1 MKTLGDT
8 TLEVVRTI
16 AELRQHTSRWRI
28 AGQTIG
34 LIPTMGA
41 LHNGHLSL
49 IKLAQGKCDRVIA
62 TIFVNPRQFLPNE
75 DFDEYPRN
83 EESDIQKLIEMG
95 VDLLFAPKAPEMYQ
109 PDASTTVVI
118 SKLTDCLCATSR
130 PGFFDGVGT
139 VVTKLLI
146 QALPDLAIFG
156 EKDYQ
161 QLLVIKRLTRDLDIP
176 VEIIG
181 APTIRGADGLAVSSR
196 NVFLSQTNRETAS
209 KVFEILKKTATAI
222 AQGNDVLVA
231 CEEARSELILAGFS
245 EIDYF
250 EARHSETLELIQ
262 NFENNG
268 RLFAAAWLGS
278 TRLIDNLEIKKYTD

>member
-1 MKTLGDT
+1 M
-8 TLEVVRTI
+8 EVVRTI

-41 LHNGHLSL
+41 LHKGHLSL

-95 VDLLFAPKAPEMYQ
+95 VDLLFAPKVSEMYR

-181 APTIRGADGLAVSSR
+181 APTIREADGLAVSSR
-196 NVFLSQTNRETAS
+196 NVYLSQTNRETAS

-222 AQGNDVLVA
+222 ALRNDVLAA
-231 CEEARSELILAGFS
+231 CKEARKELILAGLS

-262 NFENNG
+262 NFENSG
-268 RLFAAAWLGS
+268 RLFAAVWLGP
-278 TRLIDNLEIKKYTD
+278 TRLIDNLEIIEYKD

>member
-1 MKTLGDT
+1 M
-8 TLEVVRTI
+8 EVVRTI

-28 AGQTIG
+28 AGQKIG
-34 LIPTMGA
+34 LVPTMGA

-49 IKLAQGKCDRVIA
+49 IKLAQEKCDRVIA

-75 DFDEYPRN
+75 DFEEYPRN
-83 EESDIQKLIEMG
+83 EESDIEKLIAIG
-95 VDLLFAPKAPEMYQ
+95 VDLLFAPKASEMYK

-146 QALPDLAIFG
+146 QALPDVAIFG

-161 QLLVIKRLTRDLDIP
+161 QLLVIKRLARDLDIP
-176 VEIIG
+176 AEIIG
-181 APTIRGADGLAVSSR
+181 APTIREADGLAVSSR
-196 NVFLSQTNRETAS
+196 NVYLSQTNRKIAS
-209 KVFEILKKTATAI
+209 NISKILKKTATTI
-222 AQGNDVLVA
+222 AQGNDVPVA
-231 CEEARSELILAGFS
+231 CVEARNELILAGFS

-250 EARHSETLELIQ
+250 EARHSETLELIK
-262 NFENNG
+262 NFENSG
-268 RLFAAAWLGS
+268 RLFAAVWLGS
-278 TRLIDNLEIKKYTD
+278 TRLIDNLEIKEY

>member
-1 MKTLGDT
+1 M
-8 TLEVVRTI
+8 EVVRTI

-75 DFDEYPRN
+75 DFEEYPRN
-83 EESDIQKLIEMG
+83 EESDIEKLIAMG
-95 VDLLFAPKAPEMYQ
+95 VDLLFAPKASEMYQ
-109 PDASTTVVI
+109 PGASTTVVI

-176 VEIIG
+176 TEIIG
-181 APTIRGADGLAVSSR
+181 APTIREADGLAVSSR
-196 NVFLSQTNRETAS
+196 NVFLSKANRETAS

-222 AQGNDVLVA
+222 ALGNDVLVT
-231 CEEARSELILAGFS
+231 CEEARSELMLAGFS

-250 EARHSETLELIQ
+250 EARHSETLELIH

-268 RLFAAAWLGS
+268 RLFAAVWLGS
-278 TRLIDNLEIKKYTD
+278 TRLVDNLEIKEYTD

>member
-1 MKTLGDT
+1 M
-8 TLEVVRTI
+8 EVVRTI

-83 EESDIQKLIEMG
+83 EESDIQKLIGMG

-181 APTIRGADGLAVSSR
+181 APTIREADGLAVSSR

-262 NFENNG
+262 NFENSG
-268 RLFAAAWLGS
+268 RLFAAVWLGS
-278 TRLIDNLEIKKYTD
+278 TRLIDNLEIKEYKD

>member
-1 MKTLGDT
+1 M
-8 TLEVVRTI
+8 EVVRTI

-176 VEIIG
+176 AEIVG
-181 APTIRGADGLAVSSR
+181 APTIREADGLAVSSR
-196 NVFLSQTNRETAS
+196 NVFLSKANRETAS

-222 AQGNDVLVA
+222 ALGNDVFVA
-231 CEEARSELILAGFS
+231 CEEARSELMLAGFS

-262 NFENNG
+262 SFENSG
-268 RLFAAAWLGS
+268 RLFAAVWLGS
-278 TRLIDNLEIKKYTD
+278 TRLIDNLEIKEYKD

>member
-1 MKTLGDT
+1 M
-8 TLEVVRTI
+8 EVVRTI

-49 IKLAQGKCDRVIA
+49 IKLAQGKCDRVIT

-83 EESDIQKLIEMG
+83 EESDIQKLIGMG
-95 VDLLFAPKAPEMYQ
+95 VDLLFAPEALEMYQ

-118 SKLTDCLCATSR
+118 SKLTECLCATSR

-161 QLLVIKRLTRDLDIP
+161 QLLIIKRLTRDLDIP
-176 VEIIG
+176 AEIIG
-181 APTIRGADGLAVSSR
+181 APTIREADGLAVSSR
-196 NVFLSQTNRETAS
+196 NVFLSKASRETAS

-222 AQGNDVLVA
+222 ALGNDVLVA
-231 CEEARSELILAGFS
+231 CEEARSELMLAGFS

-262 NFENNG
+262 SFENSG
-268 RLFAAAWLGS
+268 RLFAAVWLES
-278 TRLIDNLEIKKYTD
+278 TRLIDNLEIKEYKD

>member
-1 MKTLGDT
+1 M
-8 TLEVVRTI
+8 EVVRTI

-41 LHNGHLSL
+41 LHKGHLSL

-95 VDLLFAPKAPEMYQ
+95 VDLLFAPKVSEMYR

-181 APTIRGADGLAVSSR
+181 APTIREADGLAVSSR

-222 AQGNDVLVA
+222 ALGNDVLAA
-231 CEEARSELILAGFS
+231 CKEARTGLILAGFS

-268 RLFAAAWLGS
+268 RLFAAVWLGS
-278 TRLIDNLEIKKYTD
+278 TRLIDNLEIKEYTD

>member
-1 MKTLGDT
+1 M
-8 TLEVVRTI
+8 EVVRTI

-41 LHNGHLSL
+41 LHKGHLSL

-95 VDLLFAPKAPEMYQ
+95 VDLLFAPKVTEMYR

-181 APTIRGADGLAVSSR
+181 APTIREADGLAVSSR
-196 NVFLSQTNRETAS
+196 NVYLSQTNRETAS

-222 AQGNDVLVA
+222 ALRNDVLAA
-231 CEEARSELILAGFS
+231 CKEARKELILAGLS

-268 RLFAAAWLGS
+268 RLFAAVWLGS
-278 TRLIDNLEIKKYTD
+278 TRLLDNLEIKEYTD

>member
-1 MKTLGDT
+1 
-8 TLEVVRTI
+8 LEVIRTI

-176 VEIIG
+176 AEIIG
-181 APTIRGADGLAVSSR
+181 APTIREADGLAVSSR
-196 NVFLSQTNRETAS
+196 NVFLSKANRETAS

-222 AQGNDVLVA
+222 ALGNDVLVA

-268 RLFAAAWLGS
+268 RLFAAVWLGS
-278 TRLIDNLEIKKYTD
+278 TRLIDNLEIKEYTD

>member
-1 MKTLGDT
+1 M
-8 TLEVVRTI
+8 EVVRTI

-83 EESDIQKLIEMG
+83 EESDIQKLIGMG

-176 VEIIG
+176 AEIVG
-181 APTIRGADGLAVSSR
+181 APTIREADGLAVSSR
-196 NVFLSQTNRETAS
+196 NVFLSKANRETAS

-222 AQGNDVLVA
+222 ALGNDVSVA
-231 CEEARSELILAGFS
+231 CEEARSELMLAGFS

-262 NFENNG
+262 SFENSG
-268 RLFAAAWLGS
+268 RLFAAVWLGS
-278 TRLIDNLEIKKYTD
+278 TRLIDNLEIKEYKD

>member
-1 MKTLGDT
+1 M
-8 TLEVVRTI
+8 EVVRTI

-28 AGQTIG
+28 AGQKIG

-49 IKLAQGKCDRVIA
+49 IKLAQEKCDRVIA

-75 DFDEYPRN
+75 DFEEYPRN
-83 EESDIQKLIEMG
+83 EESDIEKLIAIG
-95 VDLLFAPKAPEMYQ
+95 VDLLFAPKASEMYQ

-146 QALPDLAIFG
+146 QALPDVAIFG

-161 QLLVIKRLTRDLDIP
+161 QLLVIKRLARDLDIP
-176 VEIIG
+176 AEIIG
-181 APTIRGADGLAVSSR
+181 APTIREADGLAVSSR
-196 NVFLSQTNRETAS
+196 NVYLSQTNRKIAS
-209 KVFEILKKTATAI
+209 NISKILKKTATTI
-222 AQGNDVLVA
+222 AQGNDVPVA
-231 CEEARSELILAGFS
+231 CVEARSELILAGFS

-262 NFENNG
+262 NFENSG
-268 RLFAAAWLGS
+268 RLFAAVWLGS
-278 TRLIDNLEIKKYTD
+278 TRLIDNLEIKEYKD

>member
-1 MKTLGDT
+1 M
-8 TLEVVRTI
+8 EVVRTI

-176 VEIIG
+176 AKIIG
-181 APTIRGADGLAVSSR
+181 APTIREADGLAVSSR
-196 NVFLSQTNRETAS
+196 NVFLSKPNRETAS
-209 KVFEILKKTATAI
+209 KIFEILKKTATAI
-222 AQGNDVLVA
+222 ALGNDVLVA

-262 NFENNG
+262 NFENSG
-268 RLFAAAWLGS
+268 RLFAAVWLGP
-278 TRLIDNLEIKKYTD
+278 TRLIDNLEIIEYKD

>member
-1 MKTLGDT
+1 M
-8 TLEVVRTI
+8 EVVRTI

-181 APTIRGADGLAVSSR
+181 APTIREADGLAVSSR

-222 AQGNDVLVA
+222 ALGNDVLVA
-231 CEEARSELILAGFS
+231 CKEARTELILAGFS

-268 RLFAAAWLGS
+268 RLFAAVWLGS
-278 TRLIDNLEIKKYTD
+278 TRLIDNLEIKEYKD

>member
-1 MKTLGDT
+1 M
-8 TLEVVRTI
+8 EVLRTI

-75 DFDEYPRN
+75 DFEEYPRS

-176 VEIIG
+176 AKIIG
-181 APTIRGADGLAVSSR
+181 APTIREADGLAVSSR
-196 NVFLSQTNRETAS
+196 NVFLSKPNRETAS
-209 KVFEILKKTATAI
+209 KIFEILKKTATAI
-222 AQGNDVLVA
+222 ALGNDVLVA
-231 CEEARSELILAGFS
+231 CEEARSELMLAGFS

-262 NFENNG
+262 SFENSG
-268 RLFAAAWLGS
+268 RLFAAVWLGS
-278 TRLIDNLEIKKYTD
+278 TRLIDNLEIKEYKD

>member
-1 MKTLGDT
+1 
-8 TLEVVRTI
+8 LEVVRTI

-83 EESDIQKLIEMG
+83 EESDIQKLIGMG

-146 QALPDLAIFG
+146 QALPNLAIFG

-176 VEIIG
+176 AEIVG
-181 APTIRGADGLAVSSR
+181 APTIREADGLAVSSR
-196 NVFLSQTNRETAS
+196 NVFLSKANRETAS

-222 AQGNDVLVA
+222 ALGNDVSIA
-231 CEEARSELILAGFS
+231 CEEARSELMLAGFS

-262 NFENNG
+262 SFENSG
-268 RLFAAAWLGS
+268 RLFAAVWLGS
-278 TRLIDNLEIKKYTD
+278 TRLIDNLEIKEYKD

>member
-1 MKTLGDT
+1 M
-8 TLEVVRTI
+8 EVVRTI

-41 LHNGHLSL
+41 LHKGHLSL

-95 VDLLFAPKAPEMYQ
+95 VDLLFAPKASEMYQ

-181 APTIRGADGLAVSSR
+181 APTIREADGLAVSSR
-196 NVFLSQTNRETAS
+196 NVYLSQTNRETAS

-222 AQGNDVLVA
+222 ALRNDVLAA
-231 CEEARSELILAGFS
+231 CKEARKELILAGLS

-268 RLFAAAWLGS
+268 RLFAAVWLGS
-278 TRLIDNLEIKKYTD
+278 TRLIDNLEIKEYTD

>member
-1 MKTLGDT
+1 M
-8 TLEVVRTI
+8 EVVRTI

-83 EESDIQKLIEMG
+83 EESDIQKLIGMG

-109 PDASTTVVI
+109 PDASTTVII

-139 VVTKLLI
+139 VVTKLMI
-146 QALPDLAIFG
+146 QALPNLAIFG

-176 VEIIG
+176 AEIVG
-181 APTIRGADGLAVSSR
+181 APTIREADGLAVSSR
-196 NVFLSQTNRETAS
+196 NVFLSKANRETAS

-222 AQGNDVLVA
+222 ALGNDVSVA
-231 CEEARSELILAGFS
+231 CEEARSELMLAGFS

-250 EARHSETLELIQ
+250 EARHSVTLELIQ
-262 NFENNG
+262 SFENSG
-268 RLFAAAWLGS
+268 RLFAAVWLGS
-278 TRLIDNLEIKKYTD
+278 TRLIDNLEIKEYKD

>member
-1 MKTLGDT
+1 M
-8 TLEVVRTI
+8 EVVRTI

-181 APTIRGADGLAVSSR
+181 APTIREADGLAVSSR

-268 RLFAAAWLGS
+268 RLFAAVWLGS
-278 TRLIDNLEIKKYTD
+278 TRLIDNLDIKEYTD

>member
-1 MKTLGDT
+1 M
-8 TLEVVRTI
+8 EVVRTI

-41 LHNGHLSL
+41 LHKGHLSL

-181 APTIRGADGLAVSSR
+181 APTIREADGLAVSSR
-196 NVFLSQTNRETAS
+196 NVYLSQTNRETAS

-222 AQGNDVLVA
+222 ALRNDVLAA
-231 CEEARSELILAGFS
+231 CKEARKELILAGLS

-268 RLFAAAWLGS
+268 RLFAAVWLGS
-278 TRLIDNLEIKKYTD
+278 TRLIDNLEIKEYTD

>member
-1 MKTLGDT
+1 M
-8 TLEVVRTI
+8 EVVRTI

-49 IKLAQGKCDRVIA
+49 IKLAQEKCDRVIA

-181 APTIRGADGLAVSSR
+181 APTIREADGLAVSSR
-196 NVFLSQTNRETAS
+196 NVFLSQTNREIAS
-209 KVFEILKKTATAI
+209 NIFKILKKTATTI
-222 AQGNDVLVA
+222 AQGSDVPVA
-231 CEEARSELILAGFS
+231 CEEARSELILAGLS
-245 EIDYF
+245 GVDYF
-250 EARHSETLELIQ
+250 EARNSKTLELIQ
-262 NFENNG
+262 NFEDSG
-268 RLFAAAWLGS
+268 RLFAAVWLGS
-278 TRLIDNLEIKKYTD
+278 TRLIDNLEIKEYKD

>member
-1 MKTLGDT
+1 M
-8 TLEVVRTI
+8 EVVRTI

-41 LHNGHLSL
+41 LHDGHLSL
-49 IKLAQGKCDRVIA
+49 IKLAQEKCDRVIA

-176 VEIIG
+176 AEIIG
-181 APTIRGADGLAVSSR
+181 APTIREADGLAVSSR

-231 CEEARSELILAGFS
+231 CEEARSELMLAGFS

-262 NFENNG
+262 NFENSG
-268 RLFAAAWLGS
+268 RLFAAVWLGP
-278 TRLIDNLEIKKYTD
+278 TRLIDNLEIIEYQD

>member
-1 MKTLGDT
+1 M
-8 TLEVVRTI
+8 EVVRTI

-49 IKLAQGKCDRVIA
+49 IKLAQEKCDRVIA

-181 APTIRGADGLAVSSR
+181 APTIREADGLAVSSR

-222 AQGNDVLVA
+222 SLGNDVLAA
-231 CEEARSELILAGFS
+231 CEEARTELILAGFS

-268 RLFAAAWLGS
+268 RLFAAVWLGS
-278 TRLIDNLEIKKYTD
+278 TRLIDNLEIKEYTD

>member
-1 MKTLGDT
+1 M
-8 TLEVVRTI
+8 EVVRTI

-146 QALPDLAIFG
+146 QALPNLAIFG

-176 VEIIG
+176 AEIVG
-181 APTIRGADGLAVSSR
+181 APTIREADGLAVSSR
-196 NVFLSQTNRETAS
+196 NVFLSKANRETAS

-222 AQGNDVLVA
+222 ALGNDVSIA
-231 CEEARSELILAGFS
+231 CEEARSELMLAGFS

-262 NFENNG
+262 NFENSG
-268 RLFAAAWLGS
+268 RLFAAVWLGP
-278 TRLIDNLEIKKYTD
+278 TRLIDNLEIKEYRD

>member
-1 MKTLGDT
+1 M
-8 TLEVVRTI
+8 EVVRTI

-41 LHNGHLSL
+41 LHKGHLSL

-95 VDLLFAPKAPEMYQ
+95 VDLLFAPKVSEMYR

-139 VVTKLLI
+139 VVKKLLI

-181 APTIRGADGLAVSSR
+181 APTIREADGLAVSSR
-196 NVFLSQTNRETAS
+196 NVYLSQTNRETAS

-222 AQGNDVLVA
+222 ALRNNVLAA
-231 CEEARSELILAGFS
+231 CKEARKELILAGLS

-268 RLFAAAWLGS
+268 RLFAAVWLGS
-278 TRLIDNLEIKKYTD
+278 TRLIDNLEIKEYTD

>member
-1 MKTLGDT
+1 M
-8 TLEVVRTI
+8 EVVRTI

-181 APTIRGADGLAVSSR
+181 APTIREADGLAVSSR

-222 AQGNDVLVA
+222 ALGNDVLAA
-231 CEEARSELILAGFS
+231 CKEARTGLILAGFS

-268 RLFAAAWLGS
+268 RLFAAVWLGS
-278 TRLIDNLEIKKYTD
+278 TRLIDNLEIKEYTD

>member
-1 MKTLGDT
+1 M
-8 TLEVVRTI
+8 EVVRTI

-181 APTIRGADGLAVSSR
+181 APTIREADGLAVSSR

-231 CEEARSELILAGFS
+231 CEEARSELMLAGFS

-262 NFENNG
+262 NFENSG
-268 RLFAAAWLGS
+268 RLFAAVWLGP
-278 TRLIDNLEIKKYTD
+278 TRLIDNLEIIEYKD

>member
-1 MKTLGDT
+1 M
-8 TLEVVRTI
+8 EVVRTI

-41 LHNGHLSL
+41 LHKGHLSL

-95 VDLLFAPKAPEMYQ
+95 VDLLFAPKVSEMYR

-139 VVTKLLI
+139 VVTKLLV

-181 APTIRGADGLAVSSR
+181 APTIREADGLAVSSR
-196 NVFLSQTNRETAS
+196 NVYLSQTNRETAS

-222 AQGNDVLVA
+222 ALRNDVLAA
-231 CEEARSELILAGFS
+231 CKEARKELILAGLS

-250 EARHSETLELIQ
+250 EARHSETLEMIQ

-268 RLFAAAWLGS
+268 RLFAAVWLGS
-278 TRLIDNLEIKKYTD
+278 TRLIDNLEIKEYTD

>member
-1 MKTLGDT
+1 M
-8 TLEVVRTI
+8 EVVRTI

-49 IKLAQGKCDRVIA
+49 IKLAQGKCDRVIT

-83 EESDIQKLIEMG
+83 EESDIRKLIGMG
-95 VDLLFAPKAPEMYQ
+95 VDLLFAPKALEMYQ

-118 SKLTDCLCATSR
+118 SKLTECLCATSR

-161 QLLVIKRLTRDLDIP
+161 QLLIIKRLTRDLDIP
-176 VEIIG
+176 AEIIG
-181 APTIRGADGLAVSSR
+181 APTIREADGLAVSSR
-196 NVFLSQTNRETAS
+196 NVFLSKASRETAS

-222 AQGNDVLVA
+222 ALGNDVLVA
-231 CEEARSELILAGFS
+231 CEEARSELMLAGFS

-262 NFENNG
+262 SFENSG
-268 RLFAAAWLGS
+268 RLFAAVWLGS
-278 TRLIDNLEIKKYTD
+278 TRLIDNLEIKEYKD

>member
-1 MKTLGDT
+1 M
-8 TLEVVRTI
+8 EVVRTI

-49 IKLAQGKCDRVIA
+49 IKLAQEKCDRVIA

-181 APTIRGADGLAVSSR
+181 APTIREADGLAVSSR

-222 AQGNDVLVA
+222 ALRNDVLAA
-231 CEEARSELILAGFS
+231 CKEARKELILAGLS

-268 RLFAAAWLGS
+268 RLFAAVWLGS
-278 TRLIDNLEIKKYTD
+278 TRLIDNLEIKEYTD